1 VAFVRALVIAP
12 LGIGVT
18 WWCLRAARRCAVRD
32 RLPSTR
38 ARRVRGL
45 PPALHNRIASALDAA
60 VIDVTVAHAVQI
72 WAAAIGG
79 ATIVGLALGGP
90 AGALGFAAVVAVALP
105 AIVVGLKGRRA
116 RMIAEAVAPAIDTI
130 ASELRAG
137 GTIATAVAHA
147 ARGDGPLARDFARV
161 DTRVRLGAPL
171 SDALAAWTSERDAP
185 GVDVAAGALAMCTSV
200 GGRAADALEGLA
212 TSLRDRRAVVAEA
225 RALSAQARMSAL
237 VVGGMPLL
245 YLAWSGVADRGAFDA
260 LTGSPVGRA
269 CVAVGVGLE
278 VVGIWWMR
286 RILRSGSFL

>member
-1 VAFVRALVIAP
+1 RP
-12 LGIGVT
+12 GRT
-18 WWCLRAARRCAVRD
+18 
-32 RLPSTR
+32 
-38 ARRVRGL
+38 RGL
-45 PPALHNRIASALDAA
+45 PPALHSRVAAALDTA
-60 VIDVTVAHAVQI
+60 VIDVTVAHAMQI

-79 ATIVGLALGGP
+79 ATIVGLALGGT
-90 AGALGFAAVVAVALP
+90 AGAVGSAALVAVALP

-116 RMIAEAVAPAIDTI
+116 RLIAEAVAPAIDTI

-147 ARGDGPLARDFARV
+147 AGADGPLARDFARV

-200 GGRAADALEGLA
+200 GGRAADGLEGLA

-237 VVGGMPLL
+237 VVGGIPLL
-245 YLAWSGVADRGAFDA
+245 YLAWSGIADHGAFHA
-260 LTGSPVGRA
+260 LTGTATGRA
-269 CVAVGVGLE
+269 CVAVGVAFE
-278 VVGIWWMR
+278 V
-286 RILRSGSFL
+286 